1 MPPKLSE
8 QNLKAE
14 QVEIL
19 EVHGALAHL
28 LRNVLSHSADS
39 ERVGWGKKVQQ
50 RILSFSHRN
59 MIYQS
64 SGYALRGQKHHLVF

>member
-1 MPPKLSE
+1 MPPKLNE

-19 EVHGALAHL
+19 EVHGARSSAEELALFTL
-28 LRNVLSHSADS
+28 LILRGL
-39 ERVGWGKKVQQ
+39 VGEKVQQ
-50 RILSFSHRN
+50 GILSFSRRN